1 MNRYQG
7 LEIKNDQYG
16 RRYYKDNKYP
26 DIPLSSDDIYIITD
40 FTDRLDLIA
49 KDYYNDVSLWWVI
62 AIANA
67 EFMPSDTLYVPPA
80 TQLRIPTD
88 IGSVIQA
95 YNDLNSIT

>member
-7 LEIKNDQYG
+7 IEIKNNQQG
-16 RRYYKDNKYP
+16 IRYYRDNKYP
-26 DIPLSSDDIYIITD
+26 DIPLSADDIYIITD

-49 KDYYNDVSLWWVI
+49 KDYYNDVTLYWII

-67 EFMPSDTLYVPPA
+67 EVISSDSLYVPPS

-88 IGSVIQA
+88 VGSIIQL